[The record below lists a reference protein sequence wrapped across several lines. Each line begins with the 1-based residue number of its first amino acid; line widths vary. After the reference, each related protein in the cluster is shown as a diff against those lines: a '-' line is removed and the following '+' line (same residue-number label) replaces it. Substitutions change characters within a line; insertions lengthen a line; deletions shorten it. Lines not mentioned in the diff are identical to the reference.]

1 VFRSGEAKGP
11 YTRLQLWEIQDI
23 TARTKVRRGE
33 AEWQRAG
40 EIPEL
45 AAYLT
50 QKSGAIPKKLF
61 SAGLNASG
69 QLEIFRSNRIHQSRY
84 IMSDRLTIISRSG
97 RVFEMVNYWQVL
109 LANPPLQKSRSLDLT

>member
-1 VFRSGEAKGP
+1 VFRSGEAKGS
-11 YTRLQLWEIQDI
+11 YTKLQLWEIQEF

-40 EIPEL
+40 EISEL

-50 QKSGAIPKKLF
+50 QKGAIPKKLF

-69 QLEIFRSNRIHQSRY
+69 QL
-84 IMSDRLTIISRSG
+84 
-97 RVFEMVNYWQVL
+97 
-109 LANPPLQKSRSLDLT
+109 

>member
-11 YTRLQLWEIQDI
+11 YTKLQLWEIQDI

-33 AEWQRAG
+33 AEGKRGG

-61 SAGLNASG
+61 SAGWNASG
-69 QLEIFRSNRIHQSRY
+69 QVQIFRWNRFINLVS
-84 IMSDRLTIISRSG
+84 
-97 RVFEMVNYWQVL
+97 
-109 LANPPLQKSRSLDLT
+109 